1 MKRLNIG
8 RCFTNHTGNA
18 NQRTDP
24 VHTCNHNRKGITM
37 TETTLVQ
44 KLAKIMSETKP
55 FAKTGDNRGM
65 NFKFVEVNEILL
77 DVAPLFAKYE
87 VVMFPTK
94 IEPTKIEFGTTSRGG
109 VSTHVFLNVTW
120 EVTDGNTSLTV
131 ASFGEAIDTSDKA
144 SNKAQTAAEKQALQ
158 KLLLLANESDN
169 DANNEQREYYRQ
181 PPAPPVNPELV
192 EKKKQMR
199 QIVEQLAEQFV
210 RTKEQVLEVLIDD
223 KAIPAAWNDISNIT
237 TVADAQKFIDAA
249 VDYIQPEA
257 E

>member
-1 MKRLNIG
+1 
-8 RCFTNHTGNA
+8 
-18 NQRTDP
+18 
-24 VHTCNHNRKGITM
+24 M
-37 TETTLVQ
+37 TETTMLVQ
-44 KLAKIMSETKP
+44 KLAKIMGETKP
-55 FAKTGDNRGM
+55 FTKTGENRGM

-87 VVMFPTK
+87 VVIFPTK

-169 DANNEQREYYRQ
+169 DANNEMREYYRQ
-181 PPAPPVNPELV
+181 PPAPPVDPELV
-192 EKKKQMR
+192 EKKNQMR
-199 QIVEQLAEQFV
+199 QIVEQLSEQFV
-210 RTKEQVLEVLIDD
+210 RSKPDVIQVLIDD
-223 KAIPAAWNDISNIT
+223 KAIPAAWNDISNVT
-237 TVADAQKFIDAA
+237 TVADAQKFIDVA
-249 VDYIQPEA
+249 VDYLEMEID
-257 E
+257 